1 MSKHLVG
8 AAALLL
14 ALAAPAGAQQSPAS
28 RQSNATA
35 MGQTEGN
42 GLAGFLTP
50 EQQAMLTHEAPGGTK
65 TQRAAWHRDQE
76 QKFAHMSETDRIK
89 FKDGLQHRWDALP
102 EKQKDRIKRQLGA
115 QMTQQ
120 DNGL

>member
-1 MSKHLVG
+1 MSKYLVPAG
-8 AAALLL
+8 ALLL

-35 MGQTEGN
+35 TGHTEGN

-50 EQQAMLTHEAPGGTK
+50 EQQAMLTHEAPNGTK
-65 TQRAAWHRDQE
+65 AQRAAWHRDQE

-102 EKQKDRIKRQLGA
+102 EKQKDSIKRQLGG

-120 DNGL
+120 NNGL